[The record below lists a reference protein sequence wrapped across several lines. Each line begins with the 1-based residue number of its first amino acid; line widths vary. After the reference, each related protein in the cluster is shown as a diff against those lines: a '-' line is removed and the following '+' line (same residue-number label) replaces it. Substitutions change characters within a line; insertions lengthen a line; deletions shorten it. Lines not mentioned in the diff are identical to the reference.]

1 MKYDYHNWSLLPDNI
16 KVYAYRSN
24 VKHTTLIEKAVVG
37 EIHENLVVSG
47 PGHWGG
53 KNPYRLKADSSLYKK
68 ATCRWSHQIFDDK
81 QEAERARQNDIQEL
95 RRKLNDKMKI
105 IQDRLSTIK

>member
-1 MKYDYHNWSLLPDNI
+1 MKYDYNNWTTLPSNI

-24 VKHTTLIEKAVVG
+24 IHHTTLVEKAVVG
-37 EIHENLVVSG
+37 EIYENLVVDGS
-47 PGHWGG
+47 GHWAG
-53 KNPYRLKADSSLYKK
+53 KSAYRLKADGSLYKK
-68 ATCRWSHQIFDDK
+68 STCRWSNQIFDNK
-81 QEAERARQNDIQEL
+81 QEAEQARQRDIQEL